1 MLPRAPDCAIMYIGF
16 SSSKLSFIASVT
28 SFVAFSQIFIIA
40 SYLSSFV
47 ITPRWYCLNTC
58 STSLSACDNISFL
71 ASGTATSATDT
82 VIAPFV
88 EYLYPVD
95 LI

>member
-1 MLPRAPDCAIMYIGF
+1 MLPLAPDCAIMYIGF
-16 SSSKLSFIASVT
+16 NSSKLSFIASVT
-28 SFVAFSQIFIIA
+28 SFVAFSQILITE

-47 ITPRWYCLNTC
+47 IKPRLYCFATV
-58 STSLSACDNISFL
+58 STSSSAFAKISFL

-88 EYLYPVD
+88 EYL
-95 LI
+95 